1 LRHACKRV
9 RESFFDF
16 LLRLLHYATIGIV
29 ENPSAAPQ
37 STTTNGAPVSGPHS
51 PRSWL
56 GVAWPR
62 DITSAERKSLIAG
75 GLGWMLDAM
84 DVMLYSLVLA
94 YLIREFAMSKST
106 AGFLISVTLVASA
119 IGGFLFGVIADRI
132 GRTRALMA
140 AILLYSVATAAC
152 GLSRTVTE
160 LAVFRFIL
168 GLGMGGEW
176 TTAAALIAET
186 WRAEHRGK
194 ALGLMQSAYAIGEA
208 IAAGVVLVVLPHYGW
223 RAVFF
228 VGALPALLVFW
239 IQRSVPEPVIWT
251 QRVKNDRAHAFR
263 KMFQRDVL
271 RNGILATTMNACGM
285 FGYWGLFT
293 WIPGFL
299 SLPVS
304 QGGRGLSLVTGTKFY
319 LVLSGGKWLGYAS
332 FGFFADAFGR
342 RKPYFTYLLIAAILV
357 PLYGMAHSPLLLLL
371 LGPFVAFFGT
381 GFFSGYAAI
390 ASELFPG
397 EIRATAMGLSY
408 NIGRGLSAVAPFA
421 VGAIATSYGFGPAF
435 LLLAGAF
442 LVAAFLALLLP
453 ETRGRQLT

>member
-1 LRHACKRV
+1 MAILNKVEQRPSPFEWLRD
-9 RESFFDF
+9 S
-16 LLRLLHYATIGIV
+16 
-29 ENPSAAPQ
+29 
-37 STTTNGAPVSGPHS
+37 S
-51 PRSWL
+51 P
-56 GVAWPR
+56 P
-62 DITSAERKSLIAG
+62 ERKSLIAG

-94 YLIREFAMSKST
+94 YLIREFGMSTRT
-106 AGFLISVTLVASA
+106 AGLLNSLTLVASA
-119 IGGFLFGVIADRI
+119 IGGFFFGVLADRI

-140 AILLYSVATAAC
+140 SILVYSVSSAAC
-152 GLSRTVTE
+152 GFSHSIPQ
-160 LAVFRFIL
+160 LAVFRFLL

-176 TTAAALIAET
+176 SSGAALIAET

-208 IAAGVVLVVLPHYGW
+208 VAAIVVLLVFPNFGW

-228 VGALPALLVFW
+228 VGLLPALLVLW
-239 IQRSVPEPVIWT
+239 IYGGVPEPELWKNW
-251 QRVKNDRAHAFR
+251 VKEKKSGALR
-263 KMFQRDVL
+263 KLLQKDLF
-271 RNGILATTMNACGM
+271 RNGILATAMNACAM

-293 WIPGFL
+293 WIPGYL

-304 QGGRGLSLVTGTKFY
+304 KGGRGLSLAIGTTFY
-319 LVLSGGKWLGYAS
+319 LVLSPGKWLGYAS

-342 RKPYFTYLLIAAILV
+342 RKPYFSYLLIAAILV
-357 PLYGMAHSPLLLLL
+357 PLYGVIRNPILLML

-397 EIRATAMGLSY
+397 EIRAAAMGLSY
-408 NIGRGLSAVAPFA
+408 NLGRGLSAAAPFA
-421 VGAIATSYGFGPAF
+421 VGAIASRFGFLPAF
-435 LLLAGAF
+435 FLLAGAF
-442 LVAAFLALLLP
+442 LAAALLALLLP